1 MTMHEPLPPRAGV
14 GFKLQH
20 AAAILASEPDVG
32 WFEVHPE
39 NYMVA
44 GGPRHATLAAIRDRY
59 PLSLHGVGLSLG
71 SAAPPDTAHLE
82 ALRDLITRYEPA
94 SVSEH
99 VAWVA
104 HGDLYFGDLL
114 PVPLDDP
121 SLVNLCAN
129 IERTQEAL
137 GRRIIVENPSHY
149 LRPRGDAAEEV
160 DFLAEMAR
168 RTGCGLL
175 IDLDNITISAAN
187 VGYDARAY
195 VDRLDAALIGEVHL
209 AGHASD
215 EGDSGLL
222 IDTHSQPVP
231 PDVWQLFRR
240 LLERAG
246 ALPTLVEWDND
257 VPEWPVLH
265 AEMHKAE
272 ICLQAYALRTP
283 RRRSA

>member
-1 MTMHEPLPPRAGV
+1 MAAPLPARAGV
-14 GFKLQH
+14 GFKLEH
-20 AAAILASEPDVG
+20 AGPILDERPDVG

-44 GGPRHATLAAIRDRY
+44 GGPRHATLAAIRERW

-71 SAAPPDTAHLE
+71 SAAPPDPDHLAQLK
-82 ALRDLITRYEPA
+82 ALVERYDPA

-114 PVPLDDP
+114 PVTIDDD
-121 SLVNLCAN
+121 SLAHLCAN
-129 IERTQEAL
+129 IERTQAAL
-137 GRRIIVENPSHY
+137 GRRILVENPSHY
-149 LRPRGDAAEEV
+149 LRPEGDARAEL
-160 DFLAEMAR
+160 DFLGAMAK

-187 VGYDARAY
+187 VGYDAEAY
-195 VDRLDAALIGEVHL
+195 VDGLPAELIGEVHL
-209 AGHASD
+209 AGHVED
-215 EGDSGLL
+215 EGDSELL
-222 IDTHSQPVP
+222 IDTHSRPVP

-240 LLERAG
+240 LIARTG
-246 ALPTLVEWDND
+246 PLPTLVEWDND
-257 VPEWPVLH
+257 VPAWPVLQ

-272 ICLQAYALRTP
+272 ICLEAYAPRAS